1 MDIQIK
7 TEDKIVT
14 GNDSNT
20 TEQLLVPKLGRRS
33 ALSLLGASGL
43 ATTFLIG
50 AQNKAEA
57 NYTPKVI
64 QDWIIG
70 QQSNPIL
77 LANLYTSDG
86 IFEDVPNGFRIQG
99 PTNILC
105 FAQGVQKI
113 FGNIKI
119 ELQDVFATGRFA
131 VAEYYFSATN
141 NGFIPVPSTRGKS
154 FRVRTTTLFELK
166 GNKIQRSSDYYD
178 SAAIL
183 VQLGLI
189 APPPAASPPG
199 C

>member
-1 MDIQIK
+1 M
-7 TEDKIVT
+7 T

-20 TEQLLVPKLGRRS
+20 TAQLPAPKLGRRY

-57 NYTPKVI
+57 KADYTPKVI

-77 LANLYTSDG
+77 LANLYTNNG
-86 IFEDVPNGFRIQG
+86 IFEDVPNGFKIQG
-99 PTNILC
+99 SSNILC
-105 FAQGVQKI
+105 FAQGIQKI

-119 ELQDVFATGRFA
+119 ELQDVFATERFA

-141 NGFIPVPSTRGKS
+141 NGFIPVPNTLGKS
-154 FRVRTTTLFELK
+154 FRVQTTTLFELK
-166 GNKIQRSSDYYD
+166 GHKIKRSSDYYD
-178 SAAIL
+178 NAAIL

-189 APPPAASPPG
+189 PPPPPASPPG